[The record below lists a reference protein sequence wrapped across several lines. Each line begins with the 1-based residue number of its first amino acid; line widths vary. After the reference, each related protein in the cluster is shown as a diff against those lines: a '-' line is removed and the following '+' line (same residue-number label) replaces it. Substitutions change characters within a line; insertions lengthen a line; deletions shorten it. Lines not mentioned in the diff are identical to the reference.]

1 MDHPGNGGPETV
13 YHGEGQE
20 AEMDHGYGRDGNYCC
35 LTFRRDDADFVKEQE
50 MMIMNHVPVNE
61 LPYCEPVKKWLIDRY
76 GKDADR
82 IWEKTVQN
90 YNTYLKDLPDYGGKK
105 NGHARAIYGGL
116 LVFALYPALPDEPP
130 IGEMQEFVNNLF
142 MGPFTKLGKIFNLNR
157 SFDMWLIDKVFR
169 KSGNRDRKDIRQY
182 PAGFVNV
189 DEPYDREHHA
199 ARYHFTQC
207 PNAEFAK
214 SHNLLHVLPL
224 MCNSDFFGIGE
235 IHGQLIRCGT
245 CGNSDKCDY
254 LIVGSKNE
262 MAAEYE
268 TVTDEQGFLVSRR
281 IGQKNCFDQKEIDK
295 YVRGSERSKKREY
308 PMDWVFDFSYDLSV
322 PEYYVTHRECGVC
335 KIGQQEGLMFL
346 TPHMCVMDYPTI
358 EYKGGKLLR
367 TKTLGAGGDC
377 CDFHVVKGDK

>member
-1 MDHPGNGGPETV
+1 MV
-13 YHGEGQE
+13 
-20 AEMDHGYGRDGNYCC
+20 
-35 LTFRRDDADFVKEQE
+35 
-50 MMIMNHVPVNE
+50 MNHVPVNE
-61 LPYCEPVKKWLIDRY
+61 LPYCGPVKKWLIDRY

-82 IWEKTVQN
+82 IWEGTVQN

-116 LVFALYPALPDEPP
+116 FVFALYPALPDEPP

-169 KSGNRDRKDIRQY
+169 KSGNRDRKDIQQH

-189 DEPYDREHHA
+189 DEPYDREQHA

-214 SHNLLHVLPL
+214 SHDLLHVLPL

-254 LIVGSKNE
+254 LIVGSKNK
-262 MAAEYE
+262 MVAEFD
-268 TVTDEQGFLVSRR
+268 TITDEQGFLVSRR
-281 IGQKNCFDQKEIDK
+281 VEQKN
-295 YVRGSERSKKREY
+295 
-308 PMDWVFDFSYDLSV
+308 
-322 PEYYVTHRECGVC
+322 
-335 KIGQQEGLMFL
+335 
-346 TPHMCVMDYPTI
+346 
-358 EYKGGKLLR
+358 LL
-367 TKTLGAGGDC
+367 
-377 CDFHVVKGDK
+377 

>member
-20 AEMDHGYGRDGNYCC
+20 AEMDHGYGRDGNCCC

-214 SHNLLHVLPL
+214 SHDLLHVLPL

-322 PEYYVTHRECGVC
+322 PEYFVTHRECGVC
-335 KIGQQEGLMFL
+335 KIGQQENLMFL

-377 CDFHVVKGDK
+377 CDFHVVKGSK